1 MNDPDDEKLKAEID
15 KIMSN
20 ITKTM
25 KRIEEIITSLPLGD
39 LQMSIINLRSQPRL
53 G

>member
-25 KRIEEIITSLPLGD
+25 KRIED
-39 LQMSIINLRSQPRL
+39 LDLINSDNSKQNKD
-53 G
+53 

>member
-20 ITKTM
+20 IAETM
-25 KRIEEIITSLPLGD
+25 ERIEELD
-39 LQMSIINLRSQPRL
+39 LIKKDYSIQNKD
-53 G
+53 

>member
-20 ITKTM
+20 IAETM
-25 KRIEEIITSLPLGD
+25 ERIEELD
-39 LQMSIINLRSQPRL
+39 LISRDNSKQNKD
-53 G
+53 

>member
-20 ITKTM
+20 IAKTM
-25 KRIEEIITSLPLGD
+25 ERIEELD
-39 LQMSIINLRSQPRL
+39 LIKRDSSTQNKD
-53 G
+53 

>member
-20 ITKTM
+20 IAETM
-25 KRIEEIITSLPLGD
+25 ERIEALD
-39 LQMSIINLRSQPRL
+39 LINRDNPRQNKD
-53 G
+53 

>member
-1 MNDPDDEKLKAEID
+1 MDDPDDEKLKAEID

-25 KRIEEIITSLPLGD
+25 KRIED
-39 LQMSIINLRSQPRL
+39 LDLINSDNSRQNKD
-53 G
+53 

>member
-25 KRIEEIITSLPLGD
+25 KRIED
-39 LQMSIINLRSQPRL
+39 LDLMNRDNSRQNKD
-53 G
+53 

>member
-1 MNDPDDEKLKAEID
+1 MSDPDDEKLKAEID

-25 KRIEEIITSLPLGD
+25 KRIED
-39 LQMSIINLRSQPRL
+39 LDLINIDNSKQNND
-53 G
+53 

>member
-20 ITKTM
+20 IAETM
-25 KRIEEIITSLPLGD
+25 ERIEELD
-39 LQMSIINLRSQPRL
+39 LISRDHSTQNKD
-53 G
+53 

>member
-20 ITKTM
+20 VTKTM
-25 KRIEEIITSLPLGD
+25 KKIED
-39 LQMSIINLRSQPRL
+39 LDLISRDNSRQNKD
-53 G
+53 

>member
-20 ITKTM
+20 IAETM
-25 KRIEEIITSLPLGD
+25 ERIEALD
-39 LQMSIINLRSQPRL
+39 LINRDNSKQNKD
-53 G
+53 

>member
-20 ITKTM
+20 IAETM
-25 KRIEEIITSLPLGD
+25 ERIEKLD
-39 LQMSIINLRSQPRL
+39 LISRININ
-53 G
+53 

>member
-20 ITKTM
+20 IAETM
-25 KRIEEIITSLPLGD
+25 ERIEELD
-39 LQMSIINLRSQPRL
+39 LIKRDNSIQNKD
-53 G
+53 

>member
-1 MNDPDDEKLKAEID
+1 MNDPDEEKLKAEID

-25 KRIEEIITSLPLGD
+25 KKIED
-39 LQMSIINLRSQPRL
+39 LDLINRDNSRQNKD
-53 G
+53 

>member
-20 ITKTM
+20 IAKTM
-25 KRIEEIITSLPLGD
+25 ERIEELD
-39 LQMSIINLRSQPRL
+39 LIKRDNSIQNKD
-53 G
+53 

>member
-20 ITKTM
+20 IAETM
-25 KRIEEIITSLPLGD
+25 ERIEELD
-39 LQMSIINLRSQPRL
+39 LINRDSSKQNKD
-53 G
+53 

>member
-1 MNDPDDEKLKAEID
+1 MDDPDDEKLKAEID

-25 KRIEEIITSLPLGD
+25 KTIED
-39 LQMSIINLRSQPRL
+39 LNLINRDNSRQNKD
-53 G
+53 